1 MFDMP
6 IKSLMESK
14 KLIRLEPQTMVN
26 EAAKR
31 MESKNVG
38 AVLVV
43 EGTQLLG
50 IFTERDA
57 VFRVLAKGLDAKTTS
72 LRDVMTTP
80 PATLPPHSTYGHA
93 LMVMHDKGFR
103 HVPVVEDGK
112 VIGIITARNAMDP
125 ALEDF
130 VSEARRREHYREEPV

>member
-1 MFDMP
+1 MFDLP
-6 IKSLMESK
+6 IKSLMEAN
-14 KLIRLEPQTMVN
+14 KLIRLEPQTMVD

-31 MESKNVG
+31 MESKNAG

-57 VFRVLAKGLDAKTTS
+57 VFRVLAKGLDAKATP
-72 LRDVMTTP
+72 LRDVMTVS
-80 PATLPPHSTYGHA
+80 PATLPAHSTYGHA
-93 LMVMHDKGFR
+93 LLMMHERGFR

-112 VIGIITARNAMDP
+112 VIGVIAARNAMDP

-130 VSEARRREHYREEPV
+130 VSEERRREHYREEPV

>member
-6 IKSLMESK
+6 IKNLMESK

-103 HVPVVEDGK
+103 HVPVST
-112 VIGIITARNAMDP
+112 TAKNPFDSVGAATRAAAERGGLYLAFERISGM
-125 ALEDF
+125 AF
-130 VSEARRREHYREEPV
+130 CK

>member
-1 MFDMP
+1 MFDLP
-6 IKSLMESK
+6 IKNLMESK
-14 KLIRLEPQTMVN
+14 KLIKLEPQTMVI

-31 MESKNVG
+31 MADNNAG

-43 EGTQLLG
+43 DGTQLLG

-57 VFRVLAKGLDAKTTS
+57 VFRVLAKGLDAKATA
-72 LRDVMTTP
+72 LRDVMTAS
-80 PATLPPHSTYGHA
+80 PATLPAHSTYGHA
-93 LMVMHDKGFR
+93 LLMMHEKGFR

-112 VIGIITARNAMDP
+112 VIGVITARNAMDP

-130 VSEARRREHYREEPV
+130 VSEVRRREHYREEPV